1 MLIEQPIRDSYI
13 QTKILEERRSKGRE
27 LIRNYIH
34 IYIHTI
40 TTSFIFPD
48 NNVRNS
54 TESRW
59 PTNAL
64 KKLFLDERQSDS
76 RSWIARGRK
85 GGAKGREKKGR
96 GKSRGRHD
104 RHPIKRLKF
113 IPLRGACRVHSASPL
128 SNHFVS
134 AWCDRSA
141 AFDAKITIHSIL
153 QFLERRRK
161 KGKKKSRREG
171 RRMWKNILPTS
182 PRRTPS
188 SQDNGIVESW
198 DSRNAS
204 SYFSKASSLL
214 LRRLETETKENLS
227 DRWLGTN
234 SIDN

>member
-40 TTSFIFPD
+40 TTSFIFPAITFQ
-48 NNVRNS
+48 R
-54 TESRW
+54 E
-59 PTNAL
+59 
-64 KKLFLDERQSDS
+64 KLDGITLVDERVKETVPW
-76 RSWIARGRK
+76 RATKWIARGRK

-182 PRRTPS
+182 PRRIP